1 MNKYILATSNNNKI
15 LEISSQL
22 NTINL
27 LSLSDVGYFDEID
40 ETGLSLEQNALIL
53 SLIHI

>member
-40 ETGLSLEQNALIL
+40 ETHN
-53 SLIHI
+53 